1 MKQCGA
7 SIPAVNCHSLVFI
20 ILFFFFQLFFMFLFL
35 LEKCKKIKC
44 KNWLDRIKLY
54 RFGSLSKELKAKETI
69 NYELNCFVHKSV

>member
-1 MKQCGA
+1 
-7 SIPAVNCHSLVFI
+7 
-20 ILFFFFQLFFMFLFL
+20 MFLFL